1 MRSRRIV
8 PVLAPLALC
17 AFSAGPPV
25 RNTGAP
31 GDRTCANCH
40 TASGVARVEI
50 VFPSGLVYRPGELQR
65 WRVRVSGG
73 AVHGFQAT
81 ARLGSNEERAQA
93 GRFTAGPGTQ
103 ILCGDDQPR
112 PAAGCPESAPLE
124 FVQHS
129 QPLVS
134 GEFTFDWMPPASAMG
149 SVRIYVAGNAANNDS
164 QRSGDVIAL
173 ASYTLQPAPAGVAS
187 IGMVANLWSGVPGAA
202 PNTWVAVFGTDL
214 PAQPAVTLAGRPA
227 TVAFADA
234 GRIHLLA
241 PNLELGNA
249 GLEVTGPGVR
259 LSAPVSVS
267 AYQPALYVH
276 PQRPR
281 NGRAYLT
288 AVALDGTYVGDSKAD
303 PRVRRR
309 ARPGEILQF
318 FGTGFGAGVEVPVR
332 IRLGPVALETIGYP
346 AGPGLFQFN
355 LPVPASLAAG
365 EHEVAAEIAGTSS
378 PSSFYLAVE

>member
-1 MRSRRIV
+1 
-8 PVLAPLALC
+8 
-17 AFSAGPPV
+17 
-25 RNTGAP
+25 
-31 GDRTCANCH
+31 
-40 TASGVARVEI
+40 
-50 VFPSGLVYRPGELQR
+50 
-65 WRVRVSGG
+65 
-73 AVHGFQAT
+73 
-81 ARLGSNEERAQA
+81 
-93 GRFTAGPGTQ
+93 
-103 ILCGDDQPR
+103 
-112 PAAGCPESAPLE
+112 
-124 FVQHS
+124 VQHS